1 MPTALAST
9 TNRRMPS
16 ARNIVSC
23 TGELGSTEARGPVA
37 GVIGSGGLRVRTGG
51 GLPGARGL
59 LGLLALLL
67 GDRGVLVDVL
77 LPGEPH
83 DLVHDLVG
91 DRPEDVAVVLE
102 PLVAREV
109 QRRAEAHHRPGE
121 GPELLPRWRDHVGA
135 DDGDRDDR
143 NPGLERQSGHAGLA
157 AVETAV
163 VGAGALGVDPE
174 QLTRV

>member
-9 TNRRMPS
+9 TNRRIPS

-23 TGELGSTEARGPVA
+23 TGELGSTAARGPVA

-109 QRRAEAHHRPGE
+109 QRGAETHHRAGE
-121 GPELLPRWRDHVGA
+121 AAELLAGRSNDIGA
-135 DDGDRDDR
+135 DDGDGDHRD
-143 NPGLERQSGHAGLA
+143 A
-157 AVETAV
+157 
-163 VGAGALGVDPE
+163 
-174 QLTRV
+174 